1 MAQHIHTEST
11 TELFQELVTAA
22 IDHQSLESSQDSV
35 SYLVHIL
42 DAFVCPE
49 GNEAG
54 PETSWDTPVAKL
66 FLEAFHS
73 HGMEQFSR
81 LKLSGDLAL
90 FTAGFFSEQLRTKAV
105 DVDYY
110 CRLGGSAYACAAD
123 SCRSPATAHLFA
135 ELSRGFVDFVDVLAE
150 VSEACA
156 LTDPGDE
163 ARLLELW
170 SLTHSRYRQEQLR
183 QRHGI
188 VVLQGSET
196 VH

>member
-11 TELFQELVTAA
+11 TELFQELVSAA
-22 IDHQSLESSQDSV
+22 IDHQNLESSQRSI
-35 SYLVHIL
+35 SYLVHVL
-42 DAFVCPE
+42 DAFVCLE

-54 PETSWDTPVAKL
+54 FETSWETPVAQL

-90 FTAGFFSEQLRTKAV
+90 FTAGFFSDQLQTKAV

-123 SCRSPATAHLFA
+123 SCRSPETADLFA
-135 ELSRGFVDFVDVLAE
+135 ELSRDFVDFVDVLTE

-156 LTDPGDE
+156 LTNPGDE

-170 SLTHSRYRQEQLR
+170 SLTHSRHRRDLLR
-183 QRHGI
+183 QRGI
-188 VVLQGSET
+188 VVLEGSDT